1 MICDTMRI
9 VMEAHSDS
17 HPATKGDLRHLEK
30 HNDARI
36 DGLRAHTD
44 ARIDGLRTHTDARI
58 DAVEKN
64 QSELRADF
72 RAFISA
78 RRAATSAIFAAVVS
92 GAIAAAAAYLLA

>member
-1 MICDTMRI
+1 MRI
-9 VMEAHSDS
+9 VMETHPDS
-17 HPATKGDLRHLEK
+17 HPATRGDLRHLEK
-30 HNDARI
+30 
-36 DGLRAHTD
+36 HTD

-58 DAVEKN
+58 DGVEKN

-72 RAFISA
+72 RALTSA